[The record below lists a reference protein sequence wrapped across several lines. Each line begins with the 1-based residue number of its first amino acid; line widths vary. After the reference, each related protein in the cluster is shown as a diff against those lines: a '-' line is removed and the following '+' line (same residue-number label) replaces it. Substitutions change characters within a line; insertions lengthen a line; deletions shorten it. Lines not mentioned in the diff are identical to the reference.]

1 MKLYK
6 LPIVLYEPC
15 EDTNDMYMAEAPLFP
30 GCRAWAETPSQAI
43 EYIQGVAEAF
53 FESYIELEQP
63 LPVGL
68 QSLRHESHGAVVYG
82 EVIVAA
88 SEMPNEILSS

>member
-15 EDTNDMYMAEAPLFP
+15 EDTNDMFMAEAPLLP
-30 GCRAWAETPSQAI
+30 GCRAWGETASQAL

-53 FESYIELEQP
+53 IESYEELEQP
-63 LPVGL
+63 IPEEL
-68 QSLRHESHGAVVYG
+68 QRLALETEGSMVKAEI
-82 EVIVAA
+82 VIA
-88 SEMPNEILSS
+88 P

>member
-15 EDTNDMYMAEAPLFP
+15 EDTNDMFMAEAPLLP
-30 GCRAWAETPSQAI
+30 GCRAWGETPSQAL

-53 FESYIELEQP
+53 IESYLELEQP
-63 LPVGL
+63 IPLEL
-68 QSLRHESHGAVVYG
+68 EAMLLKNDGASVKA
-82 EVIVAA
+82 EIVIA
-88 SEMPNEILSS
+88 P

>member
-15 EDTNDMYMAEAPLFP
+15 EDTNDMFMAEAPLLP
-30 GCRAWAETPSQAI
+30 GCRAWGETASQAL

-53 FESYIELEQP
+53 IESYAELEQP
-63 LPVGL
+63 IPAELE
-68 QSLRHESHGAVVYG
+68 SLALKTEGAMVNA
-82 EVIVAA
+82 EIVIA
-88 SEMPNEILSS
+88 P